1 MPPIDINEWWLAA
14 AAAAAAGIV
23 PASATAATEIGAQVG
38 VVTSVR
44 AGVVSATNERV
55 VYIGNAVAFG
65 ERFRTD
71 STGII
76 HILFMDQSSM
86 TLGPNSELVI
96 DQFSFQPK
104 EQRGNIAVNL
114 IKGSLRVVGGFIS
127 KLTSPKGTN
136 SALIRTATATIGIRG
151 GISVIDAQPGQTQG
165 TFLFGEHMDVM
176 PPDST
181 GGVGGT
187 GLLGGNGGTGGVGG
201 TAGVVG
207 SGPGTD
213 SPFGGGARVTRP
225 GFSVIANNGGIGNPF
240 RLSPNDM
247 AALTARFENRQGNRT
262 PSGGSLISTNDRPG
276 GLNAPG
282 TLIAPNRVQH
292 VSTDIQNQTP
302 GRSLRNVMGSDST
315 QVQS

>member
-1 MPPIDINEWWLAA
+1 MPPMDINEWWLAA
-14 AAAAAAGIV
+14 AAAAATGMV
-23 PASATAATEIGAQVG
+23 PAAATAATEVGAQVG

-44 AGVVSATNERV
+44 AGVVSAANERV

-71 STGII
+71 STGVI

-104 EQRGNIAVNL
+104 EQRGNLAVNL

-127 KLTSPKGTN
+127 KLTSPKGAN
-136 SALIRTATATIGIRG
+136 SALVRTATATIGIRG
-151 GISVIDAQPGQTQG
+151 GISIVDTQPDQTRG

-176 PPDST
+176 SSDGQT
-181 GGVGGT
+181 VQQ
-187 GLLGGNGGTGGVGG
+187 
-201 TAGVVG
+201 
-207 SGPGTD
+207 
-213 SPFGGGARVTRP
+213 VTRP
-225 GFSVIANNGGIGNPF
+225 GFSVIANRNGIGSPF
-240 RLSPNDM
+240 RFSPADM
-247 AALTARFENRQGNRT
+247 AGLISQFENRQANRST
-262 PSGGSLISTNDRPG
+262 GTGRLISTNDRPG

-282 TLIAPNRVQH
+282 TSLAPNRVQQ
-292 VSTDIQNQTP
+292 VSTEIQTQTP
-302 GRSLRNVMGSDST
+302 GGSLRSVLVNGST

>member
-1 MPPIDINEWWLAA
+1 MPPMDINDWWLAA
-14 AAAAAAGIV
+14 AAAAATGFVA
-23 PASATAATEIGAQVG
+23 PTATAATEAGGQVG

-44 AGVVSATNERV
+44 SGVVSAANERV

-96 DQFSFQPK
+96 DEFAFHPK

-127 KLTSPKGTN
+127 KLTSPKGAN
-136 SALIRTATATIGIRG
+136 SALVRTATATIGIRG
-151 GISVIDAQPGQTQG
+151 GISIVDTQPDQTRG

-176 PPDST
+176 SPDGQT
-181 GGVGGT
+181 VQQ
-187 GLLGGNGGTGGVGG
+187 
-201 TAGVVG
+201 
-207 SGPGTD
+207 
-213 SPFGGGARVTRP
+213 VTRP
-225 GFSVIANNGGIGNPF
+225 GFSVIANRSGIGSPF
-240 RLSPNDM
+240 RFSPADM
-247 AALTARFENRQGNRT
+247 AGLVSQFENRQANRS
-262 PSGGSLISTNDRPG
+262 SGTGSLISTNDRPG
-276 GLNAPG
+276 GLNTPG
-282 TLIAPNRVQH
+282 TSLAPNRVQH
-292 VSTDIQNQTP
+292 VSTEIRTQTP
-302 GRSLRNVMGSDST
+302 GGSLRSVLVNGAA